1 MSTAIPGLVQF
12 PRPMR
17 RVRVSNYPHMPADE
31 AVIQSDQVDAGNT
44 AFRTTCLR
52 PGVVL
57 AKRAST
63 GEFVLASDT
72 NADHQ
77 AAASVATLITNPG
90 AGGWDGNLIILG
102 HWGTITV
109 ALSGD
114 NTDAAVAAAI
124 IAAAAALN
132 PESQAP
138 ITAADTTGEVT
149 ITNIDKG
156 AGTWLKAYHATVSG
170 VFNTGAGV
178 VNGAQGAIG
187 TDPEIVVTEDYV
199 DMLNGAGTA
208 VDAAS
213 GPVTR
218 AGHYDAA
225 NLLGLTAEAAAV
237 LLKNGSRF
245 YGTPTLVG

>member
-1 MSTAIPGLVQF
+1 MSTAIPGLIHF

-17 RVRVSNYPHMPADE
+17 RVRVSNYPHHPAE
-31 AVIQSDQVDAGNT
+31 EVVIQSDQVDSGNS
-44 AFRTTCLR
+44 AFRTTFLR
-52 PGVVL
+52 PGCVL
-57 AKRAST
+57 AKRTST

-77 AAASVATLITNPG
+77 AAASVNTLVTNPG
-90 AGGWDGNLIILG
+90 AGGWDGVI
-102 HWGTITV
+102 TIKGDFLPSGFTV
-109 ALSGD
+109 TLSGD
-114 NTDAAVAAAI
+114 NTNAAVAAAI

-138 ITAADTTGEVT
+138 VTASDATTSVLIKRTDG
-149 ITNIDKG
+149 G
-156 AGTWLKAYHATVSG
+156 AGTWLKVTHATVTTI
-170 VFNTGAGV
+170 FGA
-178 VNGAQGAIG
+178 NGQSSYG

-225 NLLGLTAEAAAV
+225 NLIGLTAEAAAV